1 MFVTLLVA
9 NFVIAGLVCYLIVL
23 VFRTPISRILQRLVS
38 DDLSSAWVRYIVF
51 AIYVVG
57 ISGGVRIWDLE
68 KYITPA
74 KGAEVLELTFDRWV
88 LEIYRTIIGTL
99 QSNAWMLLLFFL
111 FALIAYVILRG
122 MEIRRQGHTQEQR
135 PRDQSRR
142 RHRNRP
148 RPDRAAPQT

>member
-1 MFVTLLVA
+1 MFVTLLIA
-9 NFVIAGLVCYLIVL
+9 NFLIAGLVCFLIAL
-23 VFRTPISRILQRLVS
+23 VFRTPIARILQRLVA
-38 DDLSSAWVRYIVF
+38 DDLSSAWVRYIIF

-68 KYITPA
+68 KYITPKEGSEA
-74 KGAEVLELTFDRWV
+74 LTLTFDRWV

-122 MEIRRQGHTQEQR
+122 MEMRRQGHPQEQR
-135 PRDQSRR
+135 QHDASRR

-148 RPDRAAPQT
+148 RPERPAPQA